1 MNITTILNQYTARI
15 NHKLESL
22 FINNFGPPK
31 LHSAIKYALLNG
43 GKRLRPTLV
52 YIVGETFGADLE
64 TLDNPACAIELI
76 HAYSLIHDDLPAM
89 DNADLRRGLPS
100 CHKAFDEATAILAGD
115 ALLPLAFELL
125 SEKQIAFT
133 TSATVLRMI
142 AELSIASGAHGMVG
156 GQILDLFAGNEVM
169 TVTHLETIYYKKTS
183 ALLAAAAKL
192 GALAANC
199 TKTNDLNVLENYAV
213 NLGLAF
219 QIQDDILDI
228 EGKTEVTGK
237 KQGKDAEIN
246 KITYPALTGI
256 DAAKNKIDLLIEE
269 AIDKLTL
276 LENNTTLLRDFALF
290 MRERNY

>member
-15 NHKLESL
+15 NHKLENL

-133 TSATVLRMI
+133 APATVLRMI

-169 TVTHLETIYYKKTS
+169 TVAHLETIYYKKTS
-183 ALLAAAAKL
+183 ALLAAAVKL

-246 KITYPALTGI
+246 KITYPALTGL
-256 DAAKNKIDLLIEE
+256 DAAKNKIDSLIEE